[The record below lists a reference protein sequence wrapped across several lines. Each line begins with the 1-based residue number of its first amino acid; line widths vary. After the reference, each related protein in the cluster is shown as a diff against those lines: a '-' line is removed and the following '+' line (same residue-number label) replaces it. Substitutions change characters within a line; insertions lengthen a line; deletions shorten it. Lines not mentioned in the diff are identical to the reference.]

1 MAYKENEILE
11 LASFMASSPNGVT
24 LEQIMDKF
32 GYKRRTAE
40 RKRDKVIAKFPTKEI
55 YVMADRK
62 KRWKVTKNWELNQLL
77 NSYNKDDIAT
87 LQLIKEEIKS
97 NNKGQFV
104 EFIDELI
111 DKINYNSDKKDYND
125 KDIEYMLDAEGWV
138 VRQRPHYEYDKN
150 LLYSIRYALQSMQKI
165 EFDYNKKDELTKRT
179 VHPYGVLHGRDKIYL
194 IGFTE
199 TEDCNEPNI
208 EGVRTYSLSNIS
220 NLKVLEKNW
229 YDVIDGFD
237 FKEYVNQSFGIYHDE
252 MMDIKLKFTGS
263 AADSAKEYFFHPT
276 QKITEDGDD
285 LIVEFTACG
294 KMEICWEL
302 FKWRTSV
309 QILEPQ
315 ELKDYYKNM
324 LENVLKE
331 IK

>member
-11 LASFMASSPNGVT
+11 LAVFMANSPNGVT
-24 LEQIMDKF
+24 LEQIMDRF

-40 RKRDKVIAKFPTKEI
+40 RKRDKVIDKFPTEVI
-55 YVMADRK
+55 EVMADRK
-62 KRWKVTKNWELNQLL
+62 KRWKVTNNWEINKLL
-77 NSYNKDDIAT
+77 NSFNKDDIAT
-87 LQLIKEEIKS
+87 LKLIKEEIKS

-111 DKINYNSDKKDYND
+111 DKIKITQNKTNSIDN
-125 KDIEYMLDAEGWV
+125 DIENILDAEGWV
-138 VRQRPHYEYDKN
+138 VRQRPRYEYDKN

-165 EFDYNKKDELTKRT
+165 EFDYNKKGELTKRT

-199 TEDCNEPNI
+199 TGDCDEPNI
-208 EGVRTYSLSNIS
+208 DGVRTYSLSNIS

-252 MMDIKLKFTGS
+252 VMDIKLKFTGS
-263 AADSAKEYFFHPT
+263 AADDAKGYFFHPT
-276 QKITEDGDD
+276 QKITEDGND

-309 QILEPQ
+309 EILEPQ

-324 LENVLKE
+324 LENILKE
-331 IK
+331 I